1 MSDVPG
7 TVRSYAELKEVRT
20 RLEFDLRLMKK
31 VLVEA
36 GHIEDSGE
44 DDDGSE
50 YEEEGDLDSS
60 EGVFAALE

>member
-31 VLVEA
+31 ALVEA

-50 YEEEGDLDSS
+50 YEE
-60 EGVFAALE
+60 